1 MEQVIHIAYFL
12 TAFLF
17 IIGLKRMSSPVT
29 ARSGIIW
36 AGWAMLLAVVVTF
49 FWPGLHNY
57 SLMIIAVVVGSII
70 ANHNSN
76 DHQRIVVKSWPKE
89 GQNNGKEHGPAG
101 PNNSTASRHRRAHS
115 FEPYDKQEGGKK
127 ISDVNDLFHLTLFF
141 CPTWG
146 FFLFKHLQH
155 SFRYGVTTRC
165 INSPQQHTDKTN
177 GLFERSLCMT

>member
-70 ANHNSN
+70 AWVAAKKVAMTDMPQMIAIYNGMGGGAAAAIAALELFRGTLPNIGLVILA
-76 DHQRIVVKSWPKE
+76 IVGGLIGSI
-89 GQNNGKEHGPAG
+89 
-101 PNNSTASRHRRAHS
+101 SFSRSCVWSLRA
-115 FEPYDKQEGGKK
+115 
-127 ISDVNDLFHLTLFF
+127 F
-141 CPTWG
+141 C
-146 FFLFKHLQH
+146 LACA
-155 SFRYGVTTRC
+155 Y
-165 INSPQQHTDKTN
+165 
-177 GLFERSLCMT
+177 